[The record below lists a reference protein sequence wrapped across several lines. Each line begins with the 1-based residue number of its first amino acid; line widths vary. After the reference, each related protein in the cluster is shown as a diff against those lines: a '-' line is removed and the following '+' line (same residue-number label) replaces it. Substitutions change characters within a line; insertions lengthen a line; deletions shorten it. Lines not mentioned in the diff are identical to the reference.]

1 VSAVARDGIAV
12 RPLVRLR
19 SVSHGYNRP
28 AHEESD
34 RMSVE
39 SANMNA
45 PTSLKGKL
53 DARLKAFEWT
63 WTTAVLFSFGI
74 LMFLFVGVG
83 VIPSFWLYYANTNLL
98 WNQPRHFHLI
108 FVTWD
113 ATAVWMTLIRDAVA
127 MGLSTGP
134 IITLLVG
141 ASIMQNWRR
150 KLRGQTD
157 SRPTGGYR

>member
-1 VSAVARDGIAV
+1 
-12 RPLVRLR
+12 
-19 SVSHGYNRP
+19 
-28 AHEESD
+28 
-34 RMSVE
+34 MSVE
-39 SANMNA
+39 SANTNA
-45 PTSLKGKL
+45 YRSPKDRIEAFLK
-53 DARLKAFEWT
+53 DFEWT
-63 WTTAVLFSFGI
+63 WTKAVLFSFAI
-74 LMFLFVGVG
+74 LLTLVIGVG
-83 VIPSFWLYYANTNLL
+83 VIPSFALYYANTNLL

-113 ATAVWMTLIRDAVA
+113 ATAVWMTLIRDAIV

-134 IITLLVG
+134 IISILVG